1 MINTITFFTRQ
12 HILLILGLSFL
23 NSAIFSQNHE
33 IKNSLNKISN
43 DYTEINKPP
52 GLAITVIKDNKVYWS
67 YKYGYADIEKK
78 ISMNSDL
85 IMNIASVS
93 KTITTTAI
101 LQLWESGRLNLDD
114 DINKYLD
121 FKVANPN
128 HPEEPITIKQ
138 LLTHSSSI
146 TESVEYGKSYLCGDP
161 AISLSDWLKNYFDIN
176 GEFYSKEHN
185 FHPWKP
191 GESYKYSNIAFG
203 LLGLIVE
210 EVSNQPFNEYCK
222 KNIILPL
229 KMDNS
234 SWFVNDID
242 ASKLVKQYARASEEN
257 RNSDWT
263 SKLIKRQIEGYFE
276 LCNYSFYNYPDGLF
290 KTTVTDLSHF
300 MIAMMN
306 EGNYNNH
313 QILKPSTVS
322 EMLSLQVKGYD
333 IQGLGWKKI
342 NYETFSFW
350 GHSGRDPGV
359 RTHMYFNPDTKTGI
373 ILFQNNGEGS
383 TIKLVEKINSLVI
396 ESKKY

>member
-1 MINTITFFTRQ
+1 MRKTITIFTKH
-12 HILLILGLSFL
+12 HILLIFVLLFL
-23 NSAIFSQNHE
+23 VNESFSQSYE
-33 IKNSLNKISN
+33 IKNSLDKISN
-43 DYTEINKPP
+43 EYTNRKKPP
-52 GLAITVIKDNKVYWS
+52 GLAITVIKDNKVFWS
-67 YKYGYADIEKK
+67 YKYGYSDIEKK
-78 ISMNSDL
+78 TAMNSDL

-101 LQLWESGRLNLDD
+101 LQLWERGAVNLDD
-114 DINKYLD
+114 DINKYLN

-128 HPEEPITIKQ
+128 HPKKIITIKQ

-146 TESVEYGKSYLCGDP
+146 TESVEYGNSYLCGDP
-161 AISLSDWLKNYFDIN
+161 VMPLSDWLKNYFDIN
-176 GEFYSKEHN
+176 GKFYNEENN

-191 GESYKYSNIAFG
+191 GENYKYSNIAFG

-210 EVSNQPFNEYCK
+210 EVSKQPFNEYCK
-222 KNIILPL
+222 KNIMLPL

-234 SWFVNDID
+234 SWFINDLD
-242 ASKLVKQYARASEEN
+242 TSELVKQYAKASEDN
-257 RNSDWT
+257 RNSEWV
-263 SKLIKRQIEGYFE
+263 SKLIKSQIEDYFE

-290 KTTVTDLSHF
+290 KTTITELSHF

-306 EGNYNNH
+306 EGKYNNH

-322 EMLSLQVKGYD
+322 EMLTLQVKDYD

-342 NYETFSFW
+342 NYGTFSFW

-359 RTHMYFNPDTKTGI
+359 RTHMYFNPDTKIGI

-383 TIKLVEKINSLVI
+383 TIKLVENIYSLII
-396 ESKKY
+396 E